1 MCNIVKIQS
10 LFRGYIVRLKQL
22 PLIMYKMQKYLKSQK
37 IQFSNDNADGRINSC
52 FDEDEVIRLLI
63 ERFDKRIIKPEKDNK
78 KTKKTCEKEDKPRMW
93 YDMLAFD
100 YMYGWIPINVKST
113 TTKTSDNI
121 GNLSTCVYSYTDE
134 QLDIHRKNTYE
145 NGKMSDILFK
155 KLKDKKYNTNPKKDY
170 YFLVLNKTDASDII
184 VNSIK
189 GLTILTPNINN
200 LPFQVCW
207 DKNRSFK
214 YEKIN
219 RKIKMFIEC
228 LRKPNPSWKET
239 FMSNIRTID
248 L

>member
-78 KTKKTCEKEDKPRMW
+78 KTKKNCEKEDKPRMW

-121 GNLSTCVYSYTDE
+121 GNLSTCVYAYTDE

-155 KLKDKKYNTNPKKDY
+155 KLKHKKYNTNPKKDY

>member
-1 MCNIVKIQS
+1 MSDIVKIQS

-22 PLIMYKMQKYLKSQK
+22 PLIMYKMQNYLKSQK
-37 IQFSNDNADGRINSC
+37 IQFSNHNADGRINSC
-52 FDEDEVIRLLI
+52 SDEDEVIRLLI
-63 ERFDKRIIKPEKDNK
+63 EKFDKRIIKPEKDNK
-78 KTKKTCEKEDKPRMW
+78 KTKKPCEKEDKPRMW

-121 GNLSTCVYSYTDE
+121 GNLSTCVYAYTDE

-155 KLKDKKYNTNPKKDY
+155 KLKNKKYNTNPKKDY

-189 GLTILTPNINN
+189 GLTILTPNVNN